1 MRVVVEDGS
10 TAQVVGADGTWIG
23 GAPANTRIVI
33 GADGQTYIGVWVDAP
48 EVVTESRRAPMDLS
62 LVIDT
67 SGSMEGQK
75 IANARMA
82 AASLVESLRSGDIVS
97 IYAFNNGVSE
107 ISPPTTVS
115 EQNRGMLIQQVQ
127 TLGAMGGTNMFDGLR
142 VGEDRLAAAPATHP
156 IRRLV
161 IVSDGRA
168 NIGPADP
175 QSLGAIAAAGTESGA
190 QVSAIGVG
198 LDYDERTL
206 AALAVRS
213 AGRMYHLEHPAQMAT
228 ILEQELELLSHTVA
242 TNTIIEV
249 VPAAGVRILGVESSG
264 ASVENGRVRVN
275 VGALHAGQRR
285 EVLLRAEIDTERLG
299 RHSAGTARLTFDAP
313 GRGRQV
319 QTAHLDYQIVADA
332 RTAAGSEAPRV
343 ASLVANQRAAEAQL
357 AAAVALDQGRAEEAA
372 RQFDF
377 AADVVEGAMERAPR
391 AERQRMQQRVQQ
403 LRGHSGAARQPMS
416 APAARSLSLEANDE
430 AMSDMGY

>member
-1 MRVVVEDGS
+1 M
-10 TAQVVGADGTWIG
+10 A
-23 GAPANTRIVI
+23 
-33 GADGQTYIGVWVDAP
+33 
-48 EVVTESRRAPMDLS
+48 LS
-62 LVIDT
+62 LVVDT

-82 AASLVESLRSGDIVS
+82 ASSLVESLRSGDVVS
-97 IYAFNNGVSE
+97 IYTFNNGVSE
-107 ISPPTTVS
+107 ISPPVTVT
-115 EQNRGMLIQQVQ
+115 EQNRGQLIQAVRMI
-127 TLGAMGGTNMFDGLR
+127 GAMGGTNMFDGIR
-142 VGEDRLAAAPATHP
+142 VGEDRLAHAPATHA

-161 IVSDGRA
+161 IISDGRA
-168 NIGPADP
+168 NIGPSDP
-175 QSLGAIAAAGTESGA
+175 HSLGALAAQGTEHGA

-228 ILEQELELLSHTVA
+228 ILEQELELLSQTVA
-242 TNTIIEV
+242 TNTIIEIN
-249 VPAAGVRILGVESSG
+249 PAPGVRILDVESAG
-264 ASVENGRVRVN
+264 ASLDNNRVRVN

-299 RHSAGTARLTFDAP
+299 RHQAGTARLTFDAP
-313 GRGRQV
+313 GGRRRV
-319 QTAHLDYQIVADA
+319 QTARLDYQVVGDA
-332 RTAAGSEAPRV
+332 RAAEGSTAPRV
-343 ASLVANQRAAEAQL
+343 ASLVANHRAAEAQL
-357 AAAVALDQGRAEEAA
+357 AAAVALNEGRAEEAA

-377 AADVVEGAMERAPR
+377 AADAVEGALQAAPR
-391 AERQRMQQRVQQ
+391 AERERMREQVQQ
-403 LRGHSGAARQPMS
+403 LRGRSGRARRPMS